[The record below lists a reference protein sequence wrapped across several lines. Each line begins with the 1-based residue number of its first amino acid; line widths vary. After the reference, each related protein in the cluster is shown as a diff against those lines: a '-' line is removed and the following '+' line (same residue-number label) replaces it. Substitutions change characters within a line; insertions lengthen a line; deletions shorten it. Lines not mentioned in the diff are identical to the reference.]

1 MNVLIFQRM
10 LIELVLDIVYFPI
23 WWYTAGA
30 RHALLF
36 CVGLVRQGN
45 MQMAPG
51 LWLKNIFVPMFG
63 QYDWQGRIVS
73 FMMRF
78 FNVIFRSIG
87 LFVWTLVCFVLFVLG
102 VIFPM
107 FVIYMLLIA
116 ILSFGSSPF

>member
-1 MNVLIFQRM
+1 M
-10 LIELVLDIVYFPI
+10 LIELVLDIVYFPV

-36 CVGLVRQGN
+36 CVDLVRQGN

-63 QYDWQGRIVS
+63 QYDIQGRIVS

-87 LFVWTLVCFVLFVLG
+87 LLIWTLVCVALFVLW
-102 VIFPM
+102 VVFPM
-107 FVIYMLLIA
+107 GVLYMLTISL
-116 ILSFGSSPF
+116 LSFV